1 MPPKVRVSL
10 LERAGY
16 TTAMSVRW
24 LALYTGEDPHP
35 RMFDSLERALAYLE
49 RFERLPEDVLDTFA
63 LKLMGLGEATVAQ
76 PEVRQGYHLIYT
88 DIQRQ
93 NRQDA
98 ALEGRTVTEAVDGEL
113 PAARG

>member
-1 MPPKVRVSL
+1 
-10 LERAGY
+10 
-16 TTAMSVRW
+16 MSVRW

-63 LKLMGLGEATVAQ
+63 LKLMGMGEATVAP
-76 PEVRQGYHLIYT
+76 PEARQGYHLIYT
-88 DIQRQ
+88 DVQRQ

-98 ALEGRTVTEAVDGEL
+98 ALEGRAETETLETPETTQNTEVEQTS
-113 PAARG
+113 ARG

>member
-1 MPPKVRVSL
+1 MSL
-10 LERAGY
+10 
-16 TTAMSVRW
+16 RW

-63 LKLMGLGEATVAQ
+63 LKLMGVGEATVAP

-88 DIQRQ
+88 DVQRQ
-93 NRQDA
+93 AQSEA
-98 ALEGRTVTEAVDGEL
+98 VLEGHPEEKTSEAEQT
-113 PAARG
+113 AARG